1 MPFYKVCACTLR
13 GAICY
18 DVWMPLDDTLIVRVL
33 LGDDEAK
40 TVPSATA
47 LRKNFFFVK
56 LCKNFFFV
64 KLCKTSVIRLRNSQN
79 GAVKMALSD

>member
-56 LCKNFFFV
+56 LCK
-64 KLCKTSVIRLRNSQN
+64 TSVIRLRNSQN